1 MEKVPLISY
10 GDMLPRI
17 DRVTC
22 GTVYPLSV
30 AQGIQPGDIY
40 ATETAALFWHHSGF
54 AFLFGACDDDFLRR
68 VYENFLSPDS
78 VTARRFILFATNP
91 KVTRFFEDKE
101 NLVSGK
107 RYFFVYPNHVPPPC
121 GRLSAHL
128 KTQEISRELFDKI
141 QGTITPRFSW
151 ADASSFLDRGKG
163 YCITDGNTVAAWTF
177 SAAVSADEIDIGVE
191 TRIEYRHLGL
201 GTVAAGQ
208 MIQYC
213 LERHKRPVWA
223 CSANNVASRKLA
235 EKTGF
240 VKTAEC
246 DTFKKSD
253 FQ

>member
-1 MEKVPLISY
+1 MHKVASTNY
-10 GDMLPRI
+10 RDMLPRI
-17 DRVTC
+17 DRTTC
-22 GTVYPLSV
+22 GAVYPLSV

-40 ATETAALFWHHSGF
+40 ATERAALFWHYSGF
-54 AFLFGACDDDFLRR
+54 AFLFGAYDDDFLCR

-78 VTARRFILFATNP
+78 VTARRFILFATDA
-91 KVTRFFEDKE
+91 KVTRFFADKE
-101 NLVSGK
+101 NLVPGK
-107 RYFFVYPNHVPPPC
+107 RYFFAYPNRVPPQ
-121 GRLSAHL
+121 GGQLS
-128 KTQEISRELFDKI
+128 KTREIDRDLFEKI
-141 QGTITPRFSW
+141 QGTVTPRFSW
-151 ADASSFLDRGKG
+151 ADASSFLVRGKG
-163 YCITDGNTVAAWTF
+163 YCITDGNTVTAWAF
-177 SAAVSADEIDIGVE
+177 SAAMSAEEIDIGVE